1 MKNMI
6 TAKTYIENRIRELE
20 AERDVVVGK
29 IAELQLVLDGIKRS
43 EEDAA
48 LESKMKGEAPF

>member
-29 IAELQLVLDGIKRS
+29 IAELQLVLDGIQRS